1 MSVWTWWCRLL
12 TQHGLVM
19 VDETSEDECSD
30 ESLNEDGG
38 DSVRKKLIK
47 LAKSGSLDQARAL
60 CDALDILLDLS
71 GADLSEADLSGANLT
86 SADLSGAYLS
96 EANLKG
102 ADLSRAKHDA
112 KTCWPDGFDKS
123 RLR

>member
-1 MSVWTWWCRLL
+1 MSARVWWCMLL

-30 ESLNEDGG
+30 ESLDEDGG

-71 GADLSEADLSGANLT
+71 GADLSRADLSDANLSGAELT
-86 SADLSGAYLS
+86 NADLS
-96 EANLKG
+96 
-102 ADLSRAKHDA
+102 DVKHDRH
-112 KTCWPDGFDKS
+112 TRWPRGFDKS
-123 RLR
+123 QLG